1 MKQLFFFL
9 GIIVFVAR
17 LQAQCQITPVIVQT
31 GMILCPNTSDSLTLT
46 QSYDS
51 YQWYQNGTPM
61 PGETSAVLYVHYST
75 NAGFQYSVFV
85 TDDTC
90 SGFSQPVLV
99 DGWIFQYP
107 LVSTSRPDSI
117 CNGELNIVSLDLPWI
132 ALQWK
137 LNGVPIPNSNNNTII
152 ASQTGFYEVD
162 AYPGYCTTSVQ
173 TPAMSITLTFVGPP
187 VPVIS
192 YVNGQLQITPPP
204 GTYVQWNIGAV
215 PIAGATG
222 NTFIPSG
229 NGQYTVTVTDSNG
242 CSSTSQPYSWI
253 TGINEV
259 SSDSEIKLVSA
270 IDGAFVFSFSPQGVS
285 RVLRFYDVTGRLVG
299 TEILPSGAVR
309 ASVGLQHFPPGLYL
323 FVIEDSNGTHSAV
336 RAVR

>member
-1 MKQLFFFL
+1 MKHLFFFW
-9 GIIVFVAR
+9 GIIVSVVGA
-17 LQAQCQITPVIVQT
+17 QAQCQITPVIVQT
-31 GMILCPNTSDSLTLT
+31 GMILCPNASDSLTLT
-46 QSYDS
+46 QSYDT

-61 PGETSAVLYVHYST
+61 PGETGSVLNVDYSA
-75 NAGFQYSVFV
+75 NAGFNYSVFV

-99 DGWIFQYP
+99 NGWIFPYP

-117 CNGELNIVSLDLPWI
+117 CQGELNIVSLGLPWI
-132 ALQWK
+132 AVQWK

-173 TPAMSITLTFVGPP
+173 APAMSITLTFTGPP

-204 GTYVQWNIGAV
+204 GTYVQWNTGAV
-215 PIAGATG
+215 PIPGATA
-222 NTFIPSG
+222 NTFIPTG

-253 TGINEV
+253 TSVNEN
-259 SSDSEIKLVSA
+259 SSQPAIQLVSA
-270 IDGAFVFSFSPQGVS
+270 IDGEFVFLFTPQGTG
-285 RVLRFYDVTGRLVG
+285 RVLRFYDVTGKLAA
-299 TEILPSGAVR
+299 TEALPSGAGR
-309 ASVGLQHFPPGLYL
+309 LSVNLQHFQPGVYVVVL
-323 FVIEDSNGTHSAV
+323 DSSSGIHNAV
-336 RAVR
+336 RVVR